1 MGRSRLGDSLGEDR
15 RLAERMQAGERR
27 AFEEFVDSFGPRVHR
42 LVKRYVPNAADAED
56 VTQEVF
62 IDIYRCIGN
71 FRGDSALMTWVYRI
85 AVNHCLRHQQRR
97 RTDSVPYEEEAL
109 ARLPDWR
116 PGPAESAVQT
126 ELRSEVKVALDGLSA
141 EHRNVVILHE
151 LHGLTYAE
159 CAEMLSVPVGTVKS
173 RLFNAFKRLRVSMSG
188 YVLGESAPCEAASE
202 TI

>member
-1 MGRSRLGDSLGEDR
+1 
-15 RLAERMQAGERR
+15 MQAGERR

-42 LVKRYVPNAADAED
+42 LVKRYIPNTADAED
-56 VTQEVF
+56 VTQEIF

-85 AVNHCLRHQQRR
+85 AVNHCLRRQQRQR
-97 RTDSVPYEEEAL
+97 ADSAPYDEEAL

-116 PGPAESAVQT
+116 PGPAESAVRS
-126 ELRSEVKVALDGLSA
+126 ELKSEVKVALDGLSE

-151 LHGLTYAE
+151 LHGLTYTE
-159 CAEMLSVPVGTVKS
+159 CAAMLKVPVGTVKS

-188 YVLGESAPCEAASE
+188 YVLGESAATCEAASE
-202 TI
+202 TIR